1 MTSTPPVC
9 CGPCKF
15 EGITKGGEKWCTIC
29 DEGFCADCEKNHR
42 SLKLTRNHKMIAIE
56 DFLKIKD
63 FSVNLTCETHDEKLD
78 LYCKCHHVAVC
89 AMCIHSAHNNCPE
102 DDIISIHDA
111 AINAKSS
118 TALSDLEETISRS
131 LESVRQ
137 CIRDRASD
145 AANIDTEKQ
154 TIQKKILETR
164 QRLSKHLDELEQQLL
179 QELQIKHEN
188 CRLRYSKML
197 KQLQQSENE
206 LEKLKEQ
213 TDQMK
218 LLASDLQVFLGTSK
232 MNITISEKL
241 RSLKVEIGKEKS
253 FTIDLKIH
261 PVVIS
266 FINNVK
272 KFGEIY
278 ITEKNLDLQL
288 KDAKIDQAQT
298 QIRGSNQNVL
308 DIDLQFS
315 LKFPVKPQLQI
326 SGCLILCDGRIL
338 IADFYTT
345 GKLMEYDFT
354 GNYVSDIDVE
364 GRPFDLTE
372 IDNDRFAVTYPDI
385 KCLKIISSKISFVE
399 KKIDFKNSC
408 FGISCHD
415 ENIFT
420 LVQKHGIMKIDITGT
435 ILLIIKF
442 NTSSMVYI
450 AASEDKIYYTD
461 ENNDTV
467 NCCDFKG
474 KKIWTFKNESTRCPR
489 GITVNNDQNVYVV
502 SSNSNNLTLIQ
513 HDGKRSIEV
522 LTSSDDLFSPVAV
535 CCNKNSLLLGY
546 KKGNMALYH
555 VSE

>member
-1 MTSTPPVC
+1 MSSTPPLC
-9 CGPCKF
+9 CGPCKY
-15 EGITKGGEKWCTIC
+15 EGITKDAEKWCTVC
-29 DEGFCADCEKNHR
+29 DEGFCSDCEKSHR

-56 DFLKIKD
+56 VYTKIQD
-63 FSVNLTCETHDEKLD
+63 LSVDLTCKTHDQKLD

-89 AMCIHSAHNNCPE
+89 AMCIPSAHNSCPV

-111 AINAKSS
+111 AKNARSS
-118 TALSDLEETISRS
+118 TALSDLEDTISRS

-137 CIRDRASD
+137 CIRDRASIS
-145 AANIDTEKQ
+145 ANINLEEQ
-154 TIQKKILETR
+154 TIQEKILETR
-164 QRLSKHLDELEQQLL
+164 LRLNNHLDELEQQLL
-179 QELQIKHEN
+179 QELRMKHEN
-188 CRLRYSKML
+188 CRSKDSKIL
-197 KQLQQSENE
+197 KQLQQTVIE
-206 LEKLKEQ
+206 LEKFKEE
-213 TDQMK
+213 TEQMK
-218 LLASDLQVFLGTSK
+218 LFASDLQVFLGTCK
-232 MNITISEKL
+232 MNSTISKKL
-241 RSLKVEIGKEKS
+241 ESLKVKIGKEKS
-253 FTIDLKIH
+253 FAMDLKIH

-266 FINNVK
+266 FIKNVK

-278 ITEKNLDLQL
+278 ITEQNLDLQL

-315 LKFPVKPQLQI
+315 LKFAVKPQLQI

-354 GNYVSDIDVE
+354 GNYVNDIDVE
-364 GRPFDLTE
+364 GRSFDLTE
-372 IDNDRFAVTYPDI
+372 IDQDRFAVTYPDI

-408 FGISCHD
+408 YGISCHN
-415 ENIFT
+415 EKIFT
-420 LVQKHGIMKIDITGT
+420 LVLQHGIMKIDLTGT
-435 ILLIIKF
+435 ILCTIKF
-442 NTSSMVYI
+442 DAGSIVYI
-450 AASEDKIYYTD
+450 AASEDRIYYTD
-461 ENNDTV
+461 EDNDTV

-474 KKIWTFKNESTRCPR
+474 KKIWTFKNESTRCPQ

-502 SSNSNNLTLIQ
+502 SSNSNSLTLIQ
-513 HDGKRSIEV
+513 HDGKRSIDV
-522 LTSSDDLFSPVAV
+522 LSSSDDLFSPFAV
-535 CCNKNSLLLGY
+535 CCYKNSLLLGY

>member
-1 MTSTPPVC
+1 MIDTEDYMKIQDLSV
-9 CGPCKF
+9 
-15 EGITKGGEKWCTIC
+15 
-29 DEGFCADCEKNHR
+29 D
-42 SLKLTRNHKMIAIE
+42 LK
-56 DFLKIKD
+56 
-63 FSVNLTCETHDEKLD
+63 CETHGQKLD

-89 AMCIHSAHNNCPE
+89 AMCIPSAHNSCPV

-111 AINAKSS
+111 AKNARSS

-137 CIRDRASD
+137 SIRDRASVS
-145 AANIDTEKQ
+145 ANIETEEQ
-154 TIQKKILETR
+154 TIQKKIQETR
-164 QRLSKHLDELEQQLL
+164 LRLNKHLYELEQQLL

-188 CRLRYSKML
+188 CRSRYSKML
-197 KQLQQSENE
+197 KQLQQTENE

-213 TDQMK
+213 TEQMK
-218 LLASDLQVFLGTSK
+218 LFASDLQVFLGTCK

-241 RSLKVEIGKEKS
+241 KSLKVEIGKEKC
-253 FTIDLKIH
+253 FAMDLKIH

-298 QIRGSNQNVL
+298 QIRGSTRNVL
-308 DIDLQFS
+308 DVDLQFS
-315 LKFPVKPQLQI
+315 LKFAVKPQLQI

-372 IDNDRFAVTYPDI
+372 IDQDRFAVTYPDI
-385 KCLKIISSKISFVE
+385 KCLKIISNKISFVE
-399 KKIDFKNSC
+399 KKINFKNSC
-408 FGISCHD
+408 YGISSHN
-415 ENIFT
+415 EKIFT
-420 LVQKHGIMKIDITGT
+420 LVQKHGIMKIDLTGT
-435 ILLIIKF
+435 ILFTIKF

-474 KKIWTFKNESTRCPR
+474 KKIWTFKNESTRFPR
-489 GITVNNDQNVYVV
+489 GITVNNDQNLYVV

-513 HDGKRSIEV
+513 HDGKMSIEV
-522 LTSSDDLFSPVAV
+522 LTSSDDLFSPFTV